1 MLTRVS
7 ASVDD
12 YPVSL
17 HFITIIPIPIDHKIA
32 NFSLHLFVYFFG
44 NKYNIDELTS
54 TTSKERMT
62 INIIFVGATPIN

>member
-7 ASVDD
+7 ASIDD

-17 HFITIIPIPIDHKIA
+17 LFITMIPILINPKIA
-32 NFSLHLFVYFFG
+32 NFSLYLFVYFFG

-62 INIIFVGATPIN
+62 MN